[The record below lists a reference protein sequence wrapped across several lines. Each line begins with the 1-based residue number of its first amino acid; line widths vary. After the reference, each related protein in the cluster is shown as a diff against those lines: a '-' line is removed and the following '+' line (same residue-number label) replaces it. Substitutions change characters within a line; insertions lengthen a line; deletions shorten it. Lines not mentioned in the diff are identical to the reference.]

1 MIWHVLIVM
10 IASVY
15 FGFKLLAF
23 TFKLIVKAWMWLFGK
38 ILGIENPY

>member
-1 MIWHVLIVM
+1 MVWNIIILTIG
-10 IASVY
+10 ITY
-15 FGFKLLAF
+15 FGIKLLAF